1 MKQIIK
7 KIGFIFALS
16 FSLFF
21 TTACTPEQEALAT
34 GAIVGAVAGAAIAS
48 YSKPYYYD
56 NRPYYYHSGR
66 YYYGG
71 RYNNGYY
78 YYNGRRFRNGHY
90 YRDNYRYYNGRRYTA
105 QSGRYGY
112 YNNNRSTSIRYR

>member
-1 MKQIIK
+1 MKHIIK
-7 KIGFIFALS
+7 KIGFIFTLS

-34 GAIVGAVAGAAIAS
+34 GAVAGATIAS
-48 YSKPYYYD
+48 YSHPYYYD

-71 RYNNGYY
+71 RYSNGYY

-112 YNNNRSTSIRYR
+112 YNNNRSTSRRYR